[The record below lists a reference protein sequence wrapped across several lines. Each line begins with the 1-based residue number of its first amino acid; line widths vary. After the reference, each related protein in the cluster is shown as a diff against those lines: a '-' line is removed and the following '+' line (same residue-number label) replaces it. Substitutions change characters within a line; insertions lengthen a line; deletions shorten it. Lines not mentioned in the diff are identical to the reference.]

1 MRIRTGVLC
10 LLMATPSAG
19 ETPDIDAIVDEHI
32 LSLYFDLAE
41 TSGHLER
48 RAMEDCDPKSGSLLE
63 AYLSAFDAWVA
74 VSHLRFGPSE
84 VDNRA
89 FALAFWPDPRGK
101 TPKTLGTMIRAE
113 DTVIDS
119 PDEFA
124 TVSVASRGFYALEFL
139 LFDPNFQ
146 SDGKTEY
153 SCDLIKA
160 LALDIAATS
169 AAIHEDWVKEYASL
183 MKSPGQDQ
191 TYRDTSDV
199 LRQLFTALS
208 TGLEFTSEMRL
219 GRPLGTFDR
228 PRPRRAE
235 ARRSG
240 RSQRHVLISL
250 AATRDLAMHLSDDD
264 PGLDALFQRASEIGS
279 KLDDPDFA
287 GVSDP
292 MSRFRVEAL
301 KSAIDDVRRAVMEE
315 LGTRLGVSAGF
326 NSLDGD

>member
-1 MRIRTGVLC
+1 MRIQTVVLC
-10 LLMATPSAG
+10 LLMATPAAG
-19 ETPDIDAIVDEHI
+19 GTPDIDAIVDEHI
-32 LSLYFDLAE
+32 LSRYFDLAE
-41 TSGHLER
+41 KSGQLER
-48 RAMEDCDPKSGSLLE
+48 RAMEACDPKTGSLLE
-63 AYLSAFDAWVA
+63 AFSSAFDAWVA

-101 TPKTLGTMIRAE
+101 TPKTLGTLIRDE
-113 DTVIDS
+113 DQVINS

-124 TVSVASRGFYALEFL
+124 TVSVAARGFYALEFL

-146 SDGKTEY
+146 TDSKAGY

-169 AAIHEDWVKEYASL
+169 TEIHEDWVTDYASL
-183 MKSPGQDQ
+183 MQSPGQDQ

-199 LRQLFTALS
+199 LRQLFTALT

-228 PRPRRAE
+228 PRPKRAE

-240 RSQRHVLISL
+240 RSLRHVLISL

-264 PGLDALFQRASEIGS
+264 PGLDSLFLRASEIGS

-292 MSRFRVEAL
+292 LNRFRVEAL
-301 KSAIDDVRRAVMEE
+301 KSAIDDIRRAVMED
-315 LGTRLGVSAGF
+315 LGARLGISAGF